1 MKLRSGADFYLFDK
15 TMYNPKKVLDFI
27 DGTHLPY
34 ALGKAVTDI
43 YEYNERTD
51 LSILERLKHL
61 KSARDSLNT
70 IIKRESRKI
79 PTKPKELGT
88 AR

>member
-1 MKLRSGADFYLFDK
+1 MPYDPR
-15 TMYNPKKVLDFI
+15 KVFTFI
-27 DGTHLPY
+27 EDTHLSY
-34 ALGKAVTDI
+34 ALGRAITDI